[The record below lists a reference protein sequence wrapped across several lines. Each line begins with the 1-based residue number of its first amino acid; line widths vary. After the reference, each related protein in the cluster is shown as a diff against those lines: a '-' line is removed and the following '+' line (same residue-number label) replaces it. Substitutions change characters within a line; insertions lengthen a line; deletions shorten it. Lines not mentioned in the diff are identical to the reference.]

1 MDLHLTLIEI
11 LALTALFLVVAVF
24 ATIPYSFDDKKKRD
38 LGLNFAFFVI
48 LIITIGSLHYKKT
61 RESLVEGFYNNKELL
76 CKEESEKKLI
86 ISQTKGYTLQSD
98 YFIHEQNILYIGGC
112 IILKD
117 ANLTLTQKEPKEHKE

>member
-38 LGLNFAFFVI
+38 LGLNFAFFVV

-76 CKEESEKKLI
+76 CKEESERKQI
-86 ISQTKGYTLQSD
+86 ISQAKGYVLQSD
-98 YFIHEQNILYIGGC
+98 YFIHEQHILYIGGC
-112 IILKD
+112 ILLED
-117 ANLTLTQKEPKEHKE
+117 ANQTKE

>member
-24 ATIPYSFDDKKKRD
+24 ATIPYSFDSKKSD
-38 LGLNFAFFVI
+38 STLNFAFFVI

-76 CKEESEKKLI
+76 CKEESERKQI
-86 ISQTKGYTLQSD
+86 ISQAKGYVLQSD
-98 YFIHEQNILYIGGC
+98 YFIHEQHILYIGGC
-112 IILKD
+112 ILLED
-117 ANLTLTQKEPKEHKE
+117 ANQTKE

>member
-24 ATIPYSFDDKKKRD
+24 ATIPYSFDSKKKSD
-38 LGLNFAFFVI
+38 ITLNFAFFVI

-61 RESLVEGFYNNKELL
+61 RGSLMEGFYNNQELL
-76 CKEESEKKLI
+76 CKEESEKKQI
-86 ISQTKGYTLQSD
+86 ISQAKGYIFQSD

-112 IILKD
+112 ILLED
-117 ANLTLTQKEPKEHKE
+117 ANLTKE

>member
-38 LGLNFAFFVI
+38 LGLNFAFFVV

-61 RESLVEGFYNNKELL
+61 RESFVEGFYNNKELL
-76 CKEESEKKLI
+76 CKEESERKI
-86 ISQTKGYTLQSD
+86 VISQAKGYTFQSD

-112 IILKD
+112 ILLED
-117 ANLTLTQKEPKEHKE
+117 ANQTKE

>member
-24 ATIPYSFDDKKKRD
+24 TTIPYSFDSEKKID

-61 RESLVEGFYNNKELL
+61 RESLVDGFYNNKELL
-76 CKEESEKKLI
+76 CKEESERKII
-86 ISQTKGYTLQSD
+86 ISQVKGYALQSD
-98 YFIHEQNILYIGGC
+98 YFIYEENILYIGGC
-112 IILKD
+112 ILLKD
-117 ANLTLTQKEPKEHKE
+117 ANQTKE

>member
-11 LALTALFLVVAVF
+11 LALTALFLLLAVF

-38 LGLNFAFFVI
+38 LGLNFAFFVV

-61 RESLVEGFYNNKELL
+61 KENLIEGFYNNKELL
-76 CKEESEKKLI
+76 CKEESEKKII
-86 ISQTKGYTLQSD
+86 ISKATGYALQSD

-112 IILKD
+112 ILLKD
-117 ANLTLTQKEPKEHKE
+117 ANQTKE

>member
-24 ATIPYSFDDKKKRD
+24 ATIPYSFDDKKKSD
-38 LGLNFAFFVI
+38 STLNFAFFVI

-61 RESLVEGFYNNKELL
+61 RENLMDGFYNNKELL
-76 CKEESEKKLI
+76 CKEESERKII
-86 ISQTKGYTLQSD
+86 ISQPKGYTLQSD

-112 IILKD
+112 ILLKD
-117 ANLTLTQKEPKEHKE
+117 VNQTKE

>member
-24 ATIPYSFDDKKKRD
+24 ATIPYSFDDKKKSD
-38 LGLNFAFFVI
+38 ITLNFAFFVI

-76 CKEESEKKLI
+76 CKEESERKII
-86 ISQTKGYTLQSD
+86 ISQPKGYTFQSD

-112 IILKD
+112 ILLKD
-117 ANLTLTQKEPKEHKE
+117 ANQTKE